1 MPKKAKSAPKAKSPA
16 PQKTV
21 MMYGREWPAFL
32 THVTVELVCLRQ
44 PPPQSPGPLFHFK
57 RAVDLLWNH
66 PDSRTPIEWTPWLE
80 RMIEAALEHKYLA
93 VAGCASSGKSQAY
106 ALWAIIQFLSSPWNT
121 LVLVTSTS
129 LKESRKRIWGAITDL
144 WRAVP
149 GLPGK
154 LVDSV
159 GMIRFDDGS
168 GKQYGDRCGISLI
181 AAERKKEKE
190 AVGKLVGI
198 KQQRVIFIA
207 DELPELGESILQA
220 AYTNLSNNP
229 FFQLIGIGNP
239 ASYYDPFGQ
248 FSTPKNG
255 WSSITVN
262 DEEWETERGYCLHF
276 DAHKSPNVIANEILY
291 PWMIT
296 PANLAESAAKL
307 GENSPGYW
315 RMYRGFWCPTGV
327 EDSIY
332 SESDIIKYGA
342 DQRVEWLEP
351 PTKVAALDPSFSAN
365 GDRSI
370 LYLGFTGADKTGK
383 KVVCLDH
390 FEELREDV
398 TNKSEP
404 RAFQIARQ
412 FKERCEAWGVTARNA
427 AYDASGGGAPFGDVV
442 DSVWSRDV
450 LRVQFGGKA
459 SDRAVSLTDTTPAH
473 ERYANR
479 VSELWY
485 TGKEL
490 IRNKQLFGVPR
501 EMVRE
506 MTERLYTTEKGVAM
520 RIRVE
525 SKQDMKARIG
535 KSPDISDAAFI
546 LLELCRVR
554 CGLIPSDKIP
564 SDPYGK
570 RSGYKDFFQ
579 KAGLV
584 AKPGRNLN
592 SLGRATFNLH
602 R

>member
-1 MPKKAKSAPKAKSPA
+1 MAANK
-16 PQKTV
+16 KTV
-21 MMYGREWPAFL
+21 TVYGREFPEDITL
-32 THVTVELVCLRQ
+32 VTLELSCLND
-44 PPPQSPGPLFHFK
+44 PPPQSPGKLFHFK
-57 RAVDLLWNH
+57 RVVDLLWNH
-66 PDSRTPIEWTPWLE
+66 PDSKMPIEWTPWLE
-80 RMIEAALEHKYLA
+80 RMIEAAFEHKYLA

-106 ALWAIIQFLSSPWNT
+106 ALWAIVNFLMKPWAT
-121 LVLVTSTS
+121 LVIVTSTS

-159 GMIRFDDGS
+159 GMIRMDDGTDT
-168 GKQYGDRCGISLI
+168 KYGDRCGIALV
-181 AAERKKEKE
+181 AAERKKERE

-207 DELPELGESILQA
+207 DELPELGESILEA

-229 FFQLIGIGNP
+229 YFQLIGIGNP

-248 FSTPKNG
+248 FATPKDG
-255 WSSITVN
+255 WGSITVE
-262 DEEWETERGYCLHF
+262 DEEWETERGHCLHF
-276 DAHKSPNVIANEILY
+276 DAHKSPNIVAGHVMY

-296 PANLAESAAKL
+296 PSNLAESASKL

-315 RMYRGFWCPTGV
+315 RMYRGFWCPTGS
-327 EDSIY
+327 DSSIY

-342 DQRVEWLEP
+342 DQRVQWIDK

-370 LYLGFTGADKTGK
+370 LYFGFVGKDTTGRR
-383 KVVCLDH
+383 VICLDH
-390 FEELREDV
+390 YEELREDV
-398 TNKSEP
+398 TNKDEP

-412 FKERCEAWGVTARNA
+412 FKDKCEAWGVTSQNA

-442 DSVWSRDV
+442 DALWSRNV

-459 SDRAVSLTDTTPAH
+459 SERPVSLTDRVPGH

-479 VSELWY
+479 VSELWW

-490 IRNKQLFGVPR
+490 IRNKQLFGISR
-501 EMVRE
+501 ELVRE
-506 MTERLYTTEKGVAM
+506 MTERQYTTEKGLSM

-525 SKQDMKARIG
+525 TKSDMKVRIG

-546 LLELCRVR
+546 LIELCRTR
-554 CGLIPSDKIP
+554 HSLTAIDKLPI
-564 SDPYGK
+564 DPFQPETSYKKWFKKVDLVKKSGK
-570 RSGYKDFFQ
+570 RINYGY
-579 KAGLV
+579 
-584 AKPGRNLN
+584 
-592 SLGRATFNLH
+592 
-602 R
+602 

>member
-1 MPKKAKSAPKAKSPA
+1 MASKN
-16 PQKTV
+16 KTV
-21 MMYGREWPAFL
+21 VVYGREFPADITL
-32 THVTVELVCLRQ
+32 VTLELSCLND
-44 PPPQSPGPLFHFK
+44 PPPQSPGKLFHFK
-57 RAVDLLWNH
+57 QVVDLLWNH
-66 PDSRTPIEWTPWLE
+66 PDSKMPIEWTPWLE
-80 RMIEAALEHKYLA
+80 RMIEAAFEHKYLA

-106 ALWAIIQFLSSPWNT
+106 ALWAIVNFLMKPWAT
-121 LVLVTSTS
+121 LVIVTSTS

-159 GMIRFDDGS
+159 GMIRMDDGTDT
-168 GKQYGDRCGISLI
+168 KYGDRCGIALV
-181 AAERKKEKE
+181 AAERKKERE

-207 DELPELGESILQA
+207 DELPELGESILEA

-248 FSTPKNG
+248 FATPKDG
-255 WSSITVN
+255 WGSVTVE
-262 DEEWETERGYCLHF
+262 DEEWETERGHCLHF
-276 DAHKSPNVIANEILY
+276 DAHKSPNIIAGHVVY

-296 PANLAESAAKL
+296 PQNLAESADKL
-307 GENSPGYW
+307 GDNSPGYW
-315 RMYRGFWCPTGV
+315 RMYRGFWCPTGS
-327 EDSIY
+327 DTSIY

-342 DQRVEWLEP
+342 DQRVEWIDK
-351 PTKVAALDPSFSAN
+351 PTKIAALDPSFSAN

-370 LYLGFTGADKTGK
+370 LYFGFVGIDTTGK
-383 KVVCLDH
+383 RVMCLDH
-390 FEELREDV
+390 YEELREDV
-398 TNKSEP
+398 TNKEEP

-412 FKERCEAWGVTARNA
+412 FKDKCEAWGVAPQDA

-442 DSVWSRDV
+442 DALWSRKV

-459 SDRAVSLTDTTPAH
+459 SEKPVSLTDRVPGH

-479 VSELWY
+479 VSELWW

-490 IRNKQLFGVPR
+490 IRNKQLFGVCR
-501 EMVRE
+501 ELVRE
-506 MTERLYTTEKGVAM
+506 MTERQYTTEKGLSM

-525 SKQDMKARIG
+525 TKSDMKVRIG

-546 LLELCRVR
+546 LVELCRTR
-554 CGLIPSDKIP
+554 HKLTAIDKVA
-564 SDPYGK
+564 DNPYQQDT
-570 RSGYKDFFQ
+570 SYKKWFKKVDLNR
-579 KAGLV
+579 KASKTLAYG
-584 AKPGRNLN
+584 
-592 SLGRATFNLH
+592 S
-602 R
+602 

>member
-1 MPKKAKSAPKAKSPA
+1 LSKTFLAVASKN
-16 PQKTV
+16 KTV
-21 MMYGREWPAFL
+21 VVYGREFPADITL
-32 THVTVELVCLRQ
+32 VTLELSCLND
-44 PPPQSPGPLFHFK
+44 PPPQSPGKLFHFK
-57 RAVDLLWNH
+57 QVVDLLWNH
-66 PDSRTPIEWTPWLE
+66 PDSKMPIEWTPWLE
-80 RMIEAALEHKYLA
+80 RMIEAAFEHKYLA

-106 ALWAIIQFLSSPWNT
+106 ALWAIVNFLMKPWAT
-121 LVLVTSTS
+121 LVIVTSTS

-159 GMIRFDDGS
+159 GMIRMDDGTDT
-168 GKQYGDRCGISLI
+168 KYGDRCGIALV
-181 AAERKKEKE
+181 AAERKKERE

-207 DELPELGESILQA
+207 DELPELGESILEA

-248 FSTPKNG
+248 FATPKDG
-255 WSSITVN
+255 WGSVTVE
-262 DEEWETERGYCLHF
+262 DEEWETERGHCLHF
-276 DAHKSPNVIANEILY
+276 DAHKSPNIIAGHVVY

-296 PANLAESAAKL
+296 PQNLAESADKL
-307 GENSPGYW
+307 GDNSPGYW
-315 RMYRGFWCPTGV
+315 RMYRGFWCPTGS
-327 EDSIY
+327 DTSIY

-342 DQRVEWLEP
+342 DQRVEWIDK

-370 LYLGFTGADKTGK
+370 LYFGFVGINTTGK
-383 KVVCLDH
+383 RVMCLDH
-390 FEELREDV
+390 YEELREDV
-398 TNKSEP
+398 TNKEEP

-412 FKERCEAWGVTARNA
+412 FKDKCEAWGVTPQNA

-442 DSVWSRDV
+442 DALWSRKV

-459 SDRAVSLTDTTPAH
+459 SEKPVSLTDRVPGH

-479 VSELWY
+479 VSELWW

-490 IRNKQLFGVPR
+490 IRNKQLFGVCR
-501 EMVRE
+501 ELVRE
-506 MTERLYTTEKGVAM
+506 MTERQYTTEKGLSM

-525 SKQDMKARIG
+525 TKSDMKVRIG

-546 LLELCRVR
+546 LVELCRTR
-554 CGLIPSDKIP
+554 HRLTAIDKVA
-564 SDPYGK
+564 DNPYQQDA
-570 RSGYKDFFQ
+570 SYKKWFKKVDLTK
-579 KAGLV
+579 KASKTLTYG
-584 AKPGRNLN
+584 
-592 SLGRATFNLH
+592 S
-602 R
+602 

>member
-1 MPKKAKSAPKAKSPA
+1 
-16 PQKTV
+16 
-21 MMYGREWPAFL
+21 L
-32 THVTVELVCLRQ
+32 THVTVELACLRE
-44 PPPQSPGPLFHFK
+44 PPPESPGPMHHFK
-57 RAVDLLWNH
+57 RVVDLLWNH
-66 PDSRTPIEWTPWLE
+66 PDSRHPIEWTPWLE
-80 RMIEAALEHKYLA
+80 RMIEAAFEQRYLA

-106 ALWAIIQFLSSPWNT
+106 ALWAIVQFMSSPWDT

-168 GKQYGDRCGISLI
+168 GKQFGDRCGISLI

-198 KQQRVIFIA
+198 KQKRVIFIA

-248 FSTPKNG
+248 FATPKNG
-255 WSSITVN
+255 WGSITVE
-262 DEEWETERGYCLHF
+262 DEEWETDRGLCLHF
-276 DAHKSPNVIANEILY
+276 DAHKSPNIIAGRVLY

-296 PANLAESAAKL
+296 PQNLAESASKL

-315 RMYRGFWCPTGV
+315 RMYRGFWCPTGS

-332 SESDIIKYGA
+332 SEADIIRHGA
-342 DQRVEWLEP
+342 DQAVEWLEP

-370 LYLGFTGADKTGK
+370 LYFGFVGQDKSGK
-383 KVVCLDH
+383 RVLCLDH

-398 TNKSEP
+398 TNKEEP
-404 RAFQIARQ
+404 RSFQIARQ
-412 FKERCEAWGVTARNA
+412 FRDKCEAWGVLPRYA

-442 DSVWSRDV
+442 DAVWSREV

-459 SDRAVSLTDTTPAH
+459 SDRAVSLTDKTPAH

-479 VSELWY
+479 VSELWWA
-485 TGKEL
+485 GKEL
-490 IRNKQLFGVPR
+490 IRNQQLFGVPR
-501 EMVRE
+501 EMIRE
-506 MTERLYTTEKGVAM
+506 MTERLYITEKGVGM

-525 SKQDMKARIG
+525 PKQDMKSRIG

-546 LLELCRVR
+546 MIELCRVR
-554 CGLIPSDKIP
+554 CSLIPSDRAP
-564 SDPYGK
+564 ADPYS
-570 RSGYKDFFQ
+570 RQSGYKKWFQ
-579 KAGLV
+579 RSNSI
-584 AKPGRNLN
+584 AKSPGAP
-592 SLGRATFNLH
+592 STGRSIFNLH

>member
-1 MPKKAKSAPKAKSPA
+1 M
-16 PQKTV
+16 V
-21 MMYGREWPAFL
+21 YGREYPADITL
-32 THVTVELVCLRQ
+32 VTLELSCLND
-44 PPPQSPGPLFHFK
+44 PPPQSPGKLFHFK
-57 RAVDLLWNH
+57 QVVDLLWNH
-66 PDSRTPIEWTPWLE
+66 PDSKMPIEWTPWLE
-80 RMIEAALEHKYLA
+80 RMIEAAFEHKYLA

-106 ALWAIIQFLSSPWNT
+106 ALWAIVNFLMKPWAT
-121 LVLVTSTS
+121 LVIVTSTS

-159 GMIRFDDGS
+159 GMIRMDDGTDT
-168 GKQYGDRCGISLI
+168 KYGDRCGIALV
-181 AAERKKEKE
+181 AAERKKERE

-207 DELPELGESILQA
+207 DELPELGESILEA

-248 FSTPKNG
+248 FATPKDG
-255 WSSITVN
+255 WGSVTVE
-262 DEEWETERGYCLHF
+262 DEEWETERGHCLHF
-276 DAHKSPNVIANEILY
+276 DAHKSPNIIAGHVVY

-296 PANLAESAAKL
+296 PQNLAESADKL
-307 GENSPGYW
+307 GDNSPGYW
-315 RMYRGFWCPTGV
+315 RMYRGFWCPTGS
-327 EDSIY
+327 DTSIY

-342 DQRVEWLEP
+342 DQRVEWIDK

-370 LYLGFTGADKTGK
+370 LYFGFVGINTTGK
-383 KVVCLDH
+383 RVMCLDH
-390 FEELREDV
+390 YEELLEDV
-398 TNKSEP
+398 TNKEEP

-412 FKERCEAWGVTARNA
+412 FKDKCEAWGVTPQNA

-442 DSVWSRDV
+442 DALWSRKV

-459 SDRAVSLTDTTPAH
+459 SEKPVSLTDRVPGH

-479 VSELWY
+479 VSELWW

-490 IRNKQLFGVPR
+490 IRNKQLFGVCR
-501 EMVRE
+501 ELVRE
-506 MTERLYTTEKGVAM
+506 MTERQYTTEKGLSM

-525 SKQDMKARIG
+525 TKSDMKVRIG

-546 LLELCRVR
+546 LVELCRTR
-554 CGLIPSDKIP
+554 HRLTAIDKVA
-564 SDPYGK
+564 DNPYQQDA
-570 RSGYKDFFQ
+570 SYKKWFKKVDLTK
-579 KAGLV
+579 KASKTLTYG
-584 AKPGRNLN
+584 
-592 SLGRATFNLH
+592 S
-602 R
+602 

>member
-1 MPKKAKSAPKAKSPA
+1 M
-16 PQKTV
+16 V
-21 MMYGREWPAFL
+21 YGREFPADITL
-32 THVTVELVCLRQ
+32 VTLELSCLND
-44 PPPQSPGPLFHFK
+44 PPPQSPGKLFHFK
-57 RAVDLLWNH
+57 QVVDLLWNH
-66 PDSRTPIEWTPWLE
+66 PDSKMPIEWTPWLE
-80 RMIEAALEHKYLA
+80 RMIEAAFEHKYLA

-106 ALWAIIQFLSSPWNT
+106 ALWAIVNFLMKPWAT
-121 LVLVTSTS
+121 LVIVTSTS

-159 GMIRFDDGS
+159 GMIRMDDGTDT
-168 GKQYGDRCGISLI
+168 KYGDRCGIALV
-181 AAERKKEKE
+181 AAERKKERE

-207 DELPELGESILQA
+207 DELPELGESILEA

-248 FSTPKNG
+248 FATPKDG
-255 WSSITVN
+255 WGSVTVE
-262 DEEWETERGYCLHF
+262 DEEWETERGHCLHF
-276 DAHKSPNVIANEILY
+276 DAHKSPNIIAGHVVY

-296 PANLAESAAKL
+296 PQNLAESADKL
-307 GENSPGYW
+307 GDNSPGYW
-315 RMYRGFWCPTGV
+315 RMYRGFWCPTGS
-327 EDSIY
+327 DTSIY

-342 DQRVEWLEP
+342 DQRVEWIDK

-370 LYLGFTGADKTGK
+370 LYFGFVGVDTTGK
-383 KVVCLDH
+383 RVMCLDH
-390 FEELREDV
+390 YEELREDV
-398 TNKSEP
+398 TNKEEP

-412 FKERCEAWGVTARNA
+412 FKDKCEAWGVAPQNA

-442 DSVWSRDV
+442 DALWSRKV
-450 LRVQFGGKA
+450 LRVQFGGRA
-459 SDRAVSLTDTTPAH
+459 SEKPVSLTDRVPGH

-479 VSELWY
+479 VSELWW

-490 IRNKQLFGVPR
+490 IRNKQLFGVCR
-501 EMVRE
+501 ELVRE
-506 MTERLYTTEKGVAM
+506 MTERQYTTEKGLSM

-525 SKQDMKARIG
+525 TKSDMRVRMG

-546 LLELCRVR
+546 RVELCRTR
-554 CGLIPSDKIP
+554 HRLTAIDKVA
-564 SDPYGK
+564 DNPYQQDVSYRK
-570 RSGYKDFFQ
+570 WFKKVDLNR
-579 KAGLV
+579 KASKTLAYG
-584 AKPGRNLN
+584 
-592 SLGRATFNLH
+592 S
-602 R
+602 

>member
-1 MPKKAKSAPKAKSPA
+1 MAGNK
-16 PQKTV
+16 KTV
-21 MMYGREWPAFL
+21 TVYGREFPEDITL
-32 THVTVELVCLRQ
+32 VTLELSCLND
-44 PPPQSPGPLFHFK
+44 PPPQSPGKLFHFK
-57 RAVDLLWNH
+57 RVVDLLWNH
-66 PDSRTPIEWTPWLE
+66 PESKMRIEWTPWLE
-80 RMIEAALEHKYLA
+80 RMIEAAFEHKYLA

-106 ALWAIIQFLSSPWNT
+106 ALWAIINFLMKPWAT
-121 LVLVTSTS
+121 LVIVTSTS

-159 GMIRFDDGS
+159 GMIRLDDGTDT
-168 GKQYGDRCGISLI
+168 KYGDRCGIALV
-181 AAERKKEKE
+181 AAERKKERE

-207 DELPELGESILQA
+207 DELPELGESILEA

-229 FFQLIGIGNP
+229 YFQLIGIGNP

-248 FSTPKNG
+248 FSTPKEG
-255 WSSITVN
+255 WSSITVE
-262 DEEWETERGYCLHF
+262 DEEWETERGHCLHF
-276 DAHKSPNVIANEILY
+276 DAHKSPNIVAGHVIY

-296 PANLAESAAKL
+296 PDNLAESASKL

-315 RMYRGFWCPTGV
+315 RMYRGFWCPTGS
-327 EDSIY
+327 DSSIY

-342 DQRVEWLEP
+342 DQRVEWIET

-370 LYLGFTGADKTGK
+370 LYFGFVGKDTTGRR
-383 KVVCLDH
+383 VVCLDH
-390 FEELREDV
+390 YEELREDV
-398 TNKSEP
+398 TNKEEP

-412 FKERCEAWGVTARNA
+412 FKDKCEAWGVSPANA

-442 DSVWSRDV
+442 DALWSRNV

-459 SDRAVSLTDTTPAH
+459 SERPVSLTDRTPSH

-479 VSELWY
+479 VSELWW

-490 IRNKQLFGVPR
+490 IRNKQLFGISR
-501 EMVRE
+501 DLVRE
-506 MTERLYTTEKGVAM
+506 MTERQYTTEKGLSM

-525 SKQDMKARIG
+525 TKSDMKVRIG

-546 LLELCRVR
+546 LIELCRTR
-554 CGLIPSDKIP
+554 HNLSAIDKIP
-564 SDPYGK
+564 DNPYQQETTFKKWFKKVDLVRKSGK
-570 RSGYKDFFQ
+570 RINYGY
-579 KAGLV
+579 
-584 AKPGRNLN
+584 
-592 SLGRATFNLH
+592 
-602 R
+602 

>member
-1 MPKKAKSAPKAKSPA
+1 M
-16 PQKTV
+16 V
-21 MMYGREWPAFL
+21 YGREFPADITL
-32 THVTVELVCLRQ
+32 VTLELSCLND
-44 PPPQSPGPLFHFK
+44 PPPQSPGKLFHFK
-57 RAVDLLWNH
+57 QVVDLLWNH
-66 PDSRTPIEWTPWLE
+66 PDSKMPIEWTPWLE
-80 RMIEAALEHKYLA
+80 RMIEAAFEHKYLA

-106 ALWAIIQFLSSPWNT
+106 ALWAIVNFLMKPWAT
-121 LVLVTSTS
+121 LVIVTSTS

-159 GMIRFDDGS
+159 GMIRMDDGTDT
-168 GKQYGDRCGISLI
+168 KYGDRCGIALV
-181 AAERKKEKE
+181 AAERKKERE

-207 DELPELGESILQA
+207 DELPELGESILEA

-248 FSTPKNG
+248 FATPKDG
-255 WSSITVN
+255 WGSVTVE
-262 DEEWETERGYCLHF
+262 DEEWETERGHCLHF
-276 DAHKSPNVIANEILY
+276 DAHKSPNIIAGHVVY

-296 PANLAESAAKL
+296 PQNLAESADKL
-307 GENSPGYW
+307 GDNSPGYW
-315 RMYRGFWCPTGV
+315 RMYRGFWCPTGS
-327 EDSIY
+327 DTSIY

-342 DQRVEWLEP
+342 DQRVEWIDK

-370 LYLGFTGADKTGK
+370 LYFGFVGVDTTGK
-383 KVVCLDH
+383 RVMCLDH
-390 FEELREDV
+390 YEELREDV
-398 TNKSEP
+398 TNKEEP

-412 FKERCEAWGVTARNA
+412 FKDKCEAWGVAPQNA

-442 DSVWSRDV
+442 DALWSRKV
-450 LRVQFGGKA
+450 LRVQFGGRA
-459 SDRAVSLTDTTPAH
+459 SEKPVSLTDRVPGH

-479 VSELWY
+479 VSELWW

-490 IRNKQLFGVPR
+490 IRNKQLFGVCR
-501 EMVRE
+501 ELVRE
-506 MTERLYTTEKGVAM
+506 MTERQYTTEKGLSM

-525 SKQDMKARIG
+525 TKSDMRVRIG

-546 LLELCRVR
+546 LVELCRTR
-554 CGLIPSDKIP
+554 HRLTAIDKVA
-564 SDPYGK
+564 DNPYQQDVSYRK
-570 RSGYKDFFQ
+570 WFKKVDLNR
-579 KAGLV
+579 KASKTLAYG
-584 AKPGRNLN
+584 
-592 SLGRATFNLH
+592 S
-602 R
+602 

>member
-1 MPKKAKSAPKAKSPA
+1 MAAKSKM
-16 PQKTV
+16 V
-21 MMYGREWPAFL
+21 MVYGREFPADITL
-32 THVTVELVCLRQ
+32 VTLELSCLND
-44 PPPQSPGPLFHFK
+44 PPPQSPGKLFHFK
-57 RAVDLLWNH
+57 QVVDLLWNH
-66 PDSRTPIEWTPWLE
+66 PDSKMPIEWTPWLE
-80 RMIEAALEHKYLA
+80 RMIEAAFEHKYLA

-106 ALWAIIQFLSSPWNT
+106 ALWAIVNFLMKPWAT
-121 LVLVTSTS
+121 LVIVTSTS

-159 GMIRFDDGS
+159 GMIRMDDGS
-168 GKQYGDRCGISLI
+168 DTKYGDRCGIALV
-181 AAERKKEKE
+181 AAERKKERE

-207 DELPELGESILQA
+207 DELPELGESILEA

-248 FSTPKNG
+248 FATPKDG
-255 WSSITVN
+255 WGSVTVE
-262 DEEWETERGYCLHF
+262 DEEWETERGHCLHF
-276 DAHKSPNVIANEILY
+276 DAHKSPNIIAGHVVY

-296 PANLAESAAKL
+296 PQNLAESADKL
-307 GENSPGYW
+307 GDNSPGYW
-315 RMYRGFWCPTGV
+315 RMYRGFWCPTGS
-327 EDSIY
+327 DTSIY
-332 SESDIIKYGA
+332 SESDIVKYGA
-342 DQRVEWLEP
+342 DQRVEWIDK

-370 LYLGFTGADKTGK
+370 LYFGFVGVDTSGK
-383 KVVCLDH
+383 RVVCLDH
-390 FEELREDV
+390 YEELREDV
-398 TNKSEP
+398 TNKEEP

-412 FKERCEAWGVTARNA
+412 FKDKCEAWGVAPQDA

-442 DSVWSRDV
+442 DALWSRKV

-459 SDRAVSLTDTTPAH
+459 SEKPVSLTDRVPGH

-479 VSELWY
+479 VSELWW

-490 IRNKQLFGVPR
+490 IRNKQLFGVCR
-501 EMVRE
+501 ELVRE
-506 MTERLYTTEKGVAM
+506 MTERQYTTEKGLSM

-525 SKQDMKARIG
+525 TKSDMKVRIG

-546 LLELCRVR
+546 LVELCRTR
-554 CGLIPSDKIP
+554 HKLTAIDKVA
-564 SDPYGK
+564 DNPYQQDA
-570 RSGYKDFFQ
+570 SYKKWFKKVDLTR
-579 KAGLV
+579 KAS
-584 AKPGRNLN
+584 KTLN
-592 SLGRATFNLH
+592 YGS
-602 R
+602 

>member
-1 MPKKAKSAPKAKSPA
+1 MAGNK
-16 PQKTV
+16 KTV
-21 MMYGREWPAFL
+21 TVYGREFPEDITL
-32 THVTVELVCLRQ
+32 VTLELSCLND
-44 PPPQSPGPLFHFK
+44 PPPQSPGKLFHFK
-57 RAVDLLWNH
+57 RVVDLLWNH
-66 PDSRTPIEWTPWLE
+66 PESKMRIEWTPWLE
-80 RMIEAALEHKYLA
+80 RMIEAAFEHKYLA

-106 ALWAIIQFLSSPWNT
+106 ALWAIINFLMKPWAT
-121 LVLVTSTS
+121 LVIVTSTS

-159 GMIRFDDGS
+159 GMIRLDDGTDT
-168 GKQYGDRCGISLI
+168 KYGDRCGIALV
-181 AAERKKEKE
+181 AAERKKERE

-207 DELPELGESILQA
+207 DELPELGESILEA

-229 FFQLIGIGNP
+229 YFQLIGIGNP

-248 FSTPKNG
+248 FATPKDG
-255 WSSITVN
+255 WGSITVE
-262 DEEWETERGYCLHF
+262 DEEWETERGHCLHF
-276 DAHKSPNVIANEILY
+276 DAHKSPNIVAGHVVY

-296 PANLAESAAKL
+296 PDNLAESASKL

-315 RMYRGFWCPTGV
+315 RMYRGFWCPTGS
-327 EDSIY
+327 DSSIY

-342 DQRVEWLEP
+342 DRRVEWIET

-370 LYLGFTGADKTGK
+370 LYFGFVGKDTTGRR
-383 KVVCLDH
+383 VVCLDH
-390 FEELREDV
+390 YEELREDV
-398 TNKSEP
+398 TNKEEP

-412 FKERCEAWGVTARNA
+412 FKDKCEAWGVSPANA

-442 DSVWSRDV
+442 DALWSRNV

-459 SDRAVSLTDTTPAH
+459 SERPVSLTDRTPSH

-479 VSELWY
+479 VSELWW

-490 IRNKQLFGVPR
+490 IRNKQLFGISR
-501 EMVRE
+501 DLVRE
-506 MTERLYTTEKGVAM
+506 MTERQYTTEKGLSM

-525 SKQDMKARIG
+525 TKSDMKVRIG

-546 LLELCRVR
+546 LIELCRTR
-554 CGLIPSDKIP
+554 HNLSAIDKIP
-564 SDPYGK
+564 DNPYQQETTFKKWFKKVDLVRKSGK
-570 RSGYKDFFQ
+570 RINYGY
-579 KAGLV
+579 
-584 AKPGRNLN
+584 
-592 SLGRATFNLH
+592 
-602 R
+602 

>member
-1 MPKKAKSAPKAKSPA
+1 MATGNS
-16 PQKTV
+16 QK
-21 MMYGREWPAFL
+21 M
-32 THVTVELVCLRQ
+32 VTVYGKQFPSDITLVTLELSCLND
-44 PPPQSPGPLFHFK
+44 PPPQSPGKLFHFK
-57 RAVDLLWNH
+57 KVVDLLWNH
-66 PDSRTPIEWTPWLE
+66 PDSKMPIEWTPWLE
-80 RMIEAALEHKYLA
+80 RMIEAAFEHKYLA

-106 ALWAIIQFLSSPWNT
+106 ALWAIVNFLMKPWAT
-121 LVLVTSTS
+121 LVIVTSTS

-159 GMIRFDDGS
+159 GMIRMDDGTDT
-168 GKQYGDRCGISLI
+168 KYGDRCGIALV
-181 AAERKKEKE
+181 AAERKKERE

-207 DELPELGESILQA
+207 DELPELGESILEA

-229 FFQLIGIGNP
+229 YFQLIGIGNP

-248 FSTPKNG
+248 FATPRNG

-262 DEEWETERGYCLHF
+262 DEEWETERGHCLHF
-276 DAHKSPNVIANEILY
+276 DAHKSPNIVAGHVIY

-296 PANLAESAAKL
+296 PDNLAESASKL

-315 RMYRGFWCPTGV
+315 RMYRGFWCPTGS
-327 EDSIY
+327 DTSIY

-342 DQRVEWLEP
+342 DQKVEWIET

-370 LYLGFTGADKTGK
+370 LYFGFVGLDTTGR
-383 KVVCLDH
+383 KVICLDH
-390 FEELREDV
+390 YEELREDV
-398 TNKSEP
+398 TNKDEP

-412 FKERCEAWGVTARNA
+412 FKDKCEAWGVAPVNA

-442 DSVWSRDV
+442 DATWSRNV

-459 SDRAVSLTDTTPAH
+459 SERPVSLTDRAPGH

-479 VSELWY
+479 VSELWW

-490 IRNKQLFGVPR
+490 IRNKQLFGISR
-501 EMVRE
+501 ELVRE
-506 MTERLYTTEKGVAM
+506 MTERQYTTEKGLNM

-525 SKQDMKARIG
+525 TKTDMKARIG

-546 LLELCRVR
+546 LIELCRTRHNLTAV
-554 CGLIPSDKIP
+554 DKIP
-564 SDPYGK
+564 DNPYQQNTGYKKWFKKVDLVKKSGK
-570 RSGYKDFFQ
+570 RINYGY
-579 KAGLV
+579 
-584 AKPGRNLN
+584 
-592 SLGRATFNLH
+592 
-602 R
+602 

>member
-1 MPKKAKSAPKAKSPA
+1 M
-16 PQKTV
+16 V
-21 MMYGREWPAFL
+21 YGREFPADITL
-32 THVTVELVCLRQ
+32 VTLELSCLND
-44 PPPQSPGPLFHFK
+44 PPPQSPGKLFHFK
-57 RAVDLLWNH
+57 QVVDLLWNH
-66 PDSRTPIEWTPWLE
+66 PDSKMPIEWTPWLE
-80 RMIEAALEHKYLA
+80 RMIEAAFEHKYLA

-106 ALWAIIQFLSSPWNT
+106 ALWAIVNFLMKPWAT
-121 LVLVTSTS
+121 LVIVTSTS

-159 GMIRFDDGS
+159 GMIRMDDGS
-168 GKQYGDRCGISLI
+168 DTKYGDRCGIALV
-181 AAERKKEKE
+181 AAERKKERE

-207 DELPELGESILQA
+207 DELPELGESILEA

-248 FSTPKNG
+248 FATPKDG
-255 WSSITVN
+255 WGSVTVE
-262 DEEWETERGYCLHF
+262 DEEWETERGHCLHF
-276 DAHKSPNVIANEILY
+276 DAHKSPNIIAGHVVY

-296 PANLAESAAKL
+296 PQNLAESADKL
-307 GENSPGYW
+307 GDNSPGYW
-315 RMYRGFWCPTGV
+315 RMYRGFWCPTGS
-327 EDSIY
+327 DTSIY

-342 DQRVEWLEP
+342 DQRVEWIDK

-365 GDRSI
+365 GDRSV
-370 LYLGFTGADKTGK
+370 LYFGFVGVNISGK
-383 KVVCLDH
+383 RVICLDH
-390 FEELREDV
+390 YEELREDV
-398 TNKSEP
+398 TNKEEP

-412 FKERCEAWGVTARNA
+412 FKDKCEAWGVAPQDA

-442 DSVWSRDV
+442 DALWSRKV

-459 SDRAVSLTDTTPAH
+459 SEKPVSLTDRVPGH

-479 VSELWY
+479 VSELWW

-490 IRNKQLFGVPR
+490 IRNKQLFGVCR
-501 EMVRE
+501 ELVRE
-506 MTERLYTTEKGVAM
+506 MTERQYTTEKGLSM

-525 SKQDMKARIG
+525 TKSDMKVRIG

-546 LLELCRVR
+546 LVELCRTR
-554 CGLIPSDKIP
+554 HKLTAIDKVANN
-564 SDPYGK
+564 PYQQDA
-570 RSGYKDFFQ
+570 SYKKWFKKVDLNR
-579 KAGLV
+579 KASKTLTYG
-584 AKPGRNLN
+584 
-592 SLGRATFNLH
+592 S
-602 R
+602 